1 MNQNIPPNQ
10 PGSPENGSPQGG
22 GYEQQPANPYLSQQE
37 AAPPPD
43 LDANAPFLK
52 SPRDRKVDAKMLL
65 FVGAALLLLILLLFF
80 MYKRATSGED
90 TRAKPDDQEKVA
102 VPDLPEVLNTP
113 PPLPPP
119 AQEPTPPIGLAQEPQ
134 LPPAS
139 YSQQPGSEGP
149 PQPMG
154 PSLMERR
161 IMGMGGGSPGGAGDG
176 GMGARDDAI
185 NNAIDQQL
193 AQQQKAMQAAGIGG
207 APPPQKESLIS
218 VAANAQTLRN
228 PDTLLV
234 RGTFIRCVLE
244 TRIIT
249 DIPGFT
255 SCIVTEPVYS
265 INGRKLLLPKG
276 SKVLGAYDTDATG
289 PRVAVIWDRIITP
302 NGFNVKMKSPGVDG
316 LGSAGHPGKYDA
328 HWPSRMASALMISLV
343 ADAFKYAAAEHGPT
357 QNEIAPGGV
366 VVQSPYESV
375 TAQTMEKLANQA
387 LAKSMN
393 RPATVTINQGTV
405 LNVYVAQ
412 DVDFAYVLPRINR

>member
-10 PGSPENGSPQGG
+10 PGSPEYGSPQGG
-22 GYEQQPANPYLSQQE
+22 GYEQQPSNPYLSQQE

-52 SPRDRKVDAKMLL
+52 SPRDRKVDAKMLM

-80 MYKRATSGED
+80 MYKRATSSED

-102 VPDLPEVLNTP
+102 VPDLPEVINTP

-119 AQEPTPPIGLAQEPQ
+119 AQEPTPPIGLVQEPPQ

-139 YSQQPGSEGP
+139 YSQQPGMEGP
-149 PQPMG
+149 PQPTG

-161 IMGMGGGSPGGAGDG
+161 IMGMGAGGGEQGGGSAGGADPVS
-176 GMGARDDAI
+176 A
-185 NNAIDQQL
+185 AIDQQL
-193 AQQQKAMQAAGIGG
+193 ARQQQALQAAGVGG

-218 VAANAQTLRN
+218 KAANAQTLRN

-276 SKVLGAYDTDATG
+276 SKVLGAYDTDANG

-302 NGFNVKMKSPGVDG
+302 NGFNVTMKSPGVDG

-328 HWPSRMASALMISLV
+328 HWPARMASALMISLV

-357 QNEIAPGGV
+357 QNEVSTSGV
-366 VVQSPYESV
+366 IVQSPYESV
-375 TAQTMEKLANQA
+375 TAKTMERLANQA
-387 LAKSMN
+387 LTKSMN

>member
-10 PGSPENGSPQGG
+10 PGSPEYGSPQG
-22 GYEQQPANPYLSQQE
+22 GYEQQPSNPYMLSQQE

-52 SPRDRKVDAKMLL
+52 SPGDRKVDAKMLL
-65 FVGAALLLLILLLFF
+65 FVGAALLLLVLLLFF
-80 MYKRATSGED
+80 MYKRAT
-90 TRAKPDDQEKVA
+90 TRDEPRAESKNQETVA
-102 VPDLPEVLNTP
+102 VPDLPEVVNTP

-119 AQEPTPPIGLAQEPQ
+119 VQTPPIELAEQPP

-139 YSQQPGSEGP
+139 DMRRTPESEEP
-149 PQPMG
+149 VRPAG

-161 IMGMGGGSPGGAGDG
+161 ILASGSSGSGSDQGGGGSGQDTATNPGADFGQQIALQ
-176 GMGARDDAI
+176 
-185 NNAIDQQL
+185 QQL
-193 AQQQKAMQAAGIGG
+193 MQAATGAS
-207 APPPQKESLIS
+207 APPKRESLIS
-218 VAANAQTLRN
+218 IAANAQTLRN
-228 PDTLLV
+228 PDTMLV

-276 SKVLGAYDTDATG
+276 SKVLGAYDTDANG

-302 NGFNVKMKSPGVDG
+302 NGFNVTMKSPGVDG

-328 HWPSRMASALMISLV
+328 HWPSRIASALMISLV

-357 QNEIAPGGV
+357 RNEVSSSGV

-375 TAQTMEKLANQA
+375 TARTMENLANQA

>member
-80 MYKRATSGED
+80 MYKRATGGED
-90 TRAKPDDQEKVA
+90 THAKPDDQEKVA
-102 VPDLPEVLNTP
+102 VPDLPEVINTP

-119 AQEPTPPIGLAQEPQ
+119 AQEPPPPIGLAQEPQ

-149 PQPMG
+149 PQPTG

-161 IMGMGGGSPGGAGDG
+161 IIGAGGDGSGGGGGASGK
-176 GMGARDDAI
+176 DA
-185 NNAIDQQL
+185 AISAALDQQM
-193 AQQQKAMQAAGIGG
+193 ARQQQALQAAGLGG
-207 APPPQKESLIS
+207 GTPPQKESLIS
-218 VAANAQTLRN
+218 KAANAQTLRN

-276 SKVLGAYDTDATG
+276 SKVLGAYDTDANG

-302 NGFNVKMKSPGVDG
+302 NGFNVTMKSPGVDG
-316 LGSAGHPGKYDA
+316 LGSAGHPGKYNA
-328 HWPSRMASALMISLV
+328 HWPSRIASALMISLV

-357 QNEIAPGGV
+357 QNEVSNSGLI
-366 VVQSPYESV
+366 VQSPYESV
-375 TAQTMEKLANQA
+375 TAKTMERLANQA
-387 LAKSMN
+387 VVKSMN

>member
-10 PGSPENGSPQGG
+10 PGSPEYGSPQGG

-80 MYKRATSGED
+80 MYKRATGGED
-90 TRAKPDDQEKVA
+90 TRAKADDQEKVA
-102 VPDLPEVLNTP
+102 VPDLPEVINTP

-149 PQPMG
+149 PQPTG

-161 IMGMGGGSPGGAGDG
+161 IIGAGGDSSGGGGGGSAK
-176 GMGARDDAI
+176 DA
-185 NNAIDQQL
+185 AISAALDQQM
-193 AQQQKAMQAAGIGG
+193 ARQQQALQAAGLGG
-207 APPPQKESLIS
+207 GPPAQKESLIS
-218 VAANAQTLRN
+218 KAANAQTLRN

-276 SKVLGAYDTDATG
+276 SKVLGAYDTDANG

-302 NGFNVKMKSPGVDG
+302 NGFNVTMKSPGVDG

-328 HWPSRMASALMISLV
+328 HWPSRIASALMISLV
-343 ADAFKYAAAEHGPT
+343 ADAFKYAAAEHGPV
-357 QNEIAPGGV
+357 QNEISNGGV

-375 TAQTMEKLANQA
+375 TAKTMERLANQA
-387 LAKSMN
+387 LTKSMN
-393 RPATVTINQGTV
+393 RPATVTINQGTII
-405 LNVYVAQ
+405 NVYVAQ
-412 DVDFAYVLPRINR
+412 DVDFAYVLPRIGR

>member
-10 PGSPENGSPQGG
+10 PGSPEYGSPQGG

-80 MYKRATSGED
+80 MYKRATGGED
-90 TRAKPDDQEKVA
+90 TRAKADDQEKVA
-102 VPDLPEVLNTP
+102 VPDLPEVINTP

-149 PQPMG
+149 PQPTG

-161 IMGMGGGSPGGAGDG
+161 IIGAGGDGSGGGGGGGSAK
-176 GMGARDDAI
+176 DA
-185 NNAIDQQL
+185 AISAALDQQM
-193 AQQQKAMQAAGIGG
+193 ARQQQALQAAGLGG
-207 APPPQKESLIS
+207 GPPAQKESLIS
-218 VAANAQTLRN
+218 KAANAQTLRN

-276 SKVLGAYDTDATG
+276 SKVLGAYDTDANG

-302 NGFNVKMKSPGVDG
+302 NGFNVTMKSPGVDG

-328 HWPSRMASALMISLV
+328 HWPSRIASALMISLV

-357 QNEIAPGGV
+357 QNEVSTSGV
-366 VVQSPYESV
+366 IVQSPYESV
-375 TAQTMEKLANQA
+375 TARTMERLANQA
-387 LAKSMN
+387 LTKSMN
-393 RPATVTINQGTV
+393 RPATVTINQGTII
-405 LNVYVAQ
+405 NVYVAQ
-412 DVDFAYVLPRINR
+412 DVDFAYVLPRIGR

>member
-80 MYKRATSGED
+80 MYKRATGGED
-90 TRAKPDDQEKVA
+90 THAKPDDQEKVA
-102 VPDLPEVLNTP
+102 VPDLPEVINTP

-149 PQPMG
+149 PQPTG

-161 IMGMGGGSPGGAGDG
+161 IIGAGGDGSGGGGGASGK
-176 GMGARDDAI
+176 DA
-185 NNAIDQQL
+185 AISAALDQQM
-193 AQQQKAMQAAGIGG
+193 ARQQQALQAAGLGG
-207 APPPQKESLIS
+207 GTPPQKESLIS
-218 VAANAQTLRN
+218 KAANAQTLRN

-276 SKVLGAYDTDATG
+276 SKVLGAYDTDANG

-302 NGFNVKMKSPGVDG
+302 NGFNVTMKSPGVDG
-316 LGSAGHPGKYDA
+316 LGSAGHPGKYNA
-328 HWPSRMASALMISLV
+328 HWPSRIASALMISLV

-357 QNEIAPGGV
+357 QNEVSNSGLI
-366 VVQSPYESV
+366 VQSPYESV
-375 TAQTMEKLANQA
+375 TAKTMERLANQA
-387 LAKSMN
+387 VVKSMN